1 MKLFWKHLGCGEE
14 KVRLMFKLMKPDL
27 THIKNIFIRK
37 GEPIIYYLLGI
48 NLSLL

>member
-1 MKLFWKHLGCGEE
+1 M
-14 KVRLMFKLMKPDL
+14 RLMFELMKPDL

-37 GEPIIYYLLGI
+37 GKPILYYLLGI